1 MSCWFVDFATC
12 LFQDDKASE
21 DTKSEDTDTKK
32 EEEKEKGSSKDCRQ
46 LLALGVIKAVGIIGC
61 SFCIN
66 NFSAVLVRL

>member
-32 EEEKEKGSSKDCRQ
+32 EEEKEKGSLKDE
-46 LLALGVIKAVGIIGC
+46 L
-61 SFCIN
+61 
-66 NFSAVLVRL
+66 